1 MTQLLPFAWDFIE
14 EGPVAGLGPSGL
26 KHREKSTECL
36 AKRSLSVAGVV
47 TVSGPVVAAVAIMVT
62 TDVELL
68 KADGV
73 RDTSSVPPQ
82 QLALRVVR
90 ATHPLVTV
98 RLQQHTGAEFISV
111 PRFSIFK
118 IKLPLVAV

>member
-1 MTQLLPFAWDFIE
+1 MGFRRERA
-14 EGPVAGLGPSGL
+14 VAGLGPSGL
-26 KHREKSTECL
+26 KQSEKCTECL
-36 AKRSLSVAGVV
+36 AKCSLSVAGVV
-47 TVSGPVVAAVAIMVT
+47 TISGPVVATVAIMVT

-73 RDTSSVPPQ
+73 RDASSFPPQ

-90 ATHPLVTV
+90 TTHPLVAV

-111 PRFSIFK
+111 PRFSHYK

>member
-1 MTQLLPFAWDFIE
+1 M
-14 EGPVAGLGPSGL
+14 AGLRPCGL
-26 KHREKSTECL
+26 KQREKCTECL
-36 AKRSLSVAGVV
+36 AKCSLSVAGVV

-82 QLALRVVR
+82 QLALCVVR

-98 RLQQHTGAEFISV
+98 
-111 PRFSIFK
+111 
-118 IKLPLVAV
+118 